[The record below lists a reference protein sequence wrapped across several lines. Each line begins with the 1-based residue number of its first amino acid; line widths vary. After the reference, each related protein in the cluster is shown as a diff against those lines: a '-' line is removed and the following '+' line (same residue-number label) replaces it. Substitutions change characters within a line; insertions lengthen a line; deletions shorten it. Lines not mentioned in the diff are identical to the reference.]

1 MMAKHVLF
9 LAGLSGLL
17 AVAIG
22 AFGAHGLKSKID
34 AEMLAVFQTGVQYH
48 FYHTFALAVVALVL
62 FKFPQ
67 ASIFY
72 WAGAAFLLGILL
84 FSGSLYAMAL
94 GGPRWLGPVT
104 PLGGLSF
111 MVGWLCLLLG
121 ALRLT

>member
-1 MMAKHVLF
+1 MAKHFLF

-34 AEMLAVFQTGVQYH
+34 AEMLVVFQTGVQYH

-67 ASIFY
+67 ASIFH
-72 WAGAAFLLGILL
+72 WAGFAFLLGMLL

-94 GGPRWLGPVT
+94 GGPRWLGLVT

-121 ALRLT
+121 ASRLT